1 MRWNEKSVCN
11 QAAVYGFTAAYCF
24 APLPQDGAPEGC
36 RTLIL
41 LVRAYRPGGR
51 LVDHFYPASNAAYHQ
66 AHALVQLLS
75 QDMQVWPLSNLRL
88 KPICNRLPQFG
99 RGINTLNYLKGIG
112 SRFCLELIGVSD
124 DLIEKTKIIN
134 QNNEIK
140 DWNLKCA
147 SCNQCR
153 NACPTGAITAEGF
166 VRERCLR
173 NYMLSGKS
181 VPQEF
186 RAHYGVPG
194 EAMGVIGCDI
204 CQRVCPYNALPERER
219 QDTDEFTLAELLA
232 CAPDTMERFATLYG
246 RNYAI
251 RNRVIAQALLAT
263 ANSGDSAFLPQITAL
278 ENSPSPVVAEHAR
291 WAATKLKD
299 LQNLY

>member
-1 MRWNEKSVCN
+1 MVLPRLI
-11 QAAVYGFTAAYCF
+11 ALR
-24 APLPQDGAPEGC
+24 PLPQDGAPEGC

-51 LVDHFYPASNAAYHQ
+51 LVDRFYPASNAAYHQ

-75 QDMQVWPLSNLRL
+75 QDMQAWPLSNLRL

-134 QNNEIK
+134 QNNKIK

-186 RAHYGVPG
+186 RAHYGVP
-194 EAMGVIGCDI
+194 
-204 CQRVCPYNALPERER
+204 
-219 QDTDEFTLAELLA
+219 
-232 CAPDTMERFATLYG
+232 
-246 RNYAI
+246 
-251 RNRVIAQALLAT
+251 
-263 ANSGDSAFLPQITAL
+263 
-278 ENSPSPVVAEHAR
+278 AR
-291 WAATKLKD
+291 PWG
-299 LQNLY
+299 